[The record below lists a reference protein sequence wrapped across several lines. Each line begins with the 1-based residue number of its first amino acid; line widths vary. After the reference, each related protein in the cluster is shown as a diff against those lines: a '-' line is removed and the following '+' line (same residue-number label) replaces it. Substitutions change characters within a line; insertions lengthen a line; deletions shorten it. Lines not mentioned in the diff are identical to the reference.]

1 MPHDTATPDI
11 ANEIRIEPA
20 ILDDLP
26 ALVDMLM
33 DLFHLEADF
42 EPDRQKQEDGLR
54 LLLEQPSR
62 GRIFVLRNDHS
73 LIGMVNTLTTIST
86 AEGGFVLLLED
97 FFIHP
102 RHRSQGFGHLILDYV
117 IDYAKKKDFKR
128 ITLLTDKLSDE
139 SQRFFQKNGFN
150 FSKMIPMRMPLD

>member
-1 MPHDTATPDI
+1 MPQDL
-11 ANEIRIEPA
+11 ANKVRIEPA
-20 ILDDLP
+20 TLDDLP

-33 DLFHLEADF
+33 ELFELEADF
-42 EPDRQKQEDGLR
+42 EPDREKQENGLR

-62 GRIFVLRNDHS
+62 GRIFALRNDHS

-102 RHRSQGFGHLILDYV
+102 AHRSQGFGHLMLDYV
-117 IDYAKKKDFKR
+117 VDYAKKKDFKR
-128 ITLLTDKLSDE
+128 ITLLTDKLSEE

-150 FSKMIPMRMPLD
+150 FSHMIPMRMTFEP

>member
-1 MPHDTATPDI
+1 MPQDI
-11 ANEIRIEPA
+11 ANQVRIEPA

-26 ALVDMLM
+26 QLVDMLM
-33 DLFHLEADF
+33 ELFELEADF
-42 EPDRQKQEDGLR
+42 EPDRQKQEKGLR

-102 RHRSQGFGHLILDYV
+102 AHRSQGFGHQMLHYV
-117 IDYAKKKDFKR
+117 VEYAKKKDFKR
-128 ITLLTDKLSDE
+128 ITLLTDKLSAE
-139 SQRFFQKNGFN
+139 SQRFFEKNGFN
-150 FSKMIPMRMPLD
+150 FSHMIPMRLTLDS